1 MSVLN
6 FLTYIMY
13 VAQLVLSDLSS
24 NTRDNVC
31 LNFLN
36 CRYSIC
42 ISEHFAYFYNLY
54 TDHCV
59 YLQNMGMTI
68 SKDREIFKKKIKE
81 LKMALEKEKKQQE
94 KERKIK
100 EKEQKKQRKK

>member
-1 MSVLN
+1 
-6 FLTYIMY
+6 MY

-24 NTRDNVC
+24 DTRDNVC

-42 ISEHFAYFYNLY
+42 IFEHFAYFYNLY

-59 YLQNMGMTI
+59 YL
-68 SKDREIFKKKIKE
+68 
-81 LKMALEKEKKQQE
+81 
-94 KERKIK
+94 
-100 EKEQKKQRKK
+100 